1 MTQRPFLMRHIFPLL
16 FLLLGILSCH
26 DDKSETTLPNP
37 PVETARRTVLIYCAA
52 QNSLGVSGTYYKSAW
67 TEDSLELAA
76 GKHFI
81 SDDDRLLVFV
91 DDAYHPRLYRF
102 RADAAP
108 ELVWQWGY
116 DANSAN
122 PATFKDVLL
131 RVKERFPAEEY
142 GLSMWSHADGW
153 IPSSN
158 TNYSRTVKR
167 SNLQEI
173 EPSSCRDCHPEGAR
187 LENSNT
193 RLLDYSTTR
202 PLDYST
208 TQNLKDST
216 SRPSLFSFGID
227 VGQNGNMITDQ
238 APNNNGLGAQ
248 MNIADMAAAIQQSGL
263 HFTYIFFDACLMQCI
278 EVAYELRDVTDY
290 LIASPISI
298 AAAGA
303 YYTHMLERG
312 FFSANPTDIAKT
324 YYEDVTSEELA
335 RVYDDF
341 GIVISAL
348 KTKELD
354 ALAAEVRTA
363 LADIDFSA
371 YPDLTDAHA
380 YHVYSYNYYF
390 RPHYYDMRSAL
401 RHLLTDAQ
409 FAPVEAALTRAT
421 AFYAAT
427 HKYWVGPRDSDY
439 HSLALSECCGVSMFF
454 PQKAYADNASR
465 CDFGNHNETYRS
477 TSWAHAIGK
486 GN

>member
-1 MTQRPFLMRHIFPLL
+1 MRHIFPLL

-26 DDKSETTLPNP
+26 DDKSETILPNP

-158 TNYSRTVKR
+158 TNYSKARTLPTL
-167 SNLQEI
+167 S
-173 EPSSCRDCHPEGAR
+173 
-187 LENSNT
+187 
-193 RLLDYSTTR
+193 
-202 PLDYST
+202 PL
-208 TQNLKDST
+208 
-216 SRPSLFSFGID
+216 SFGID
-227 VGQNGNMITDQ
+227 VGTNGNMHSDHTS
-238 APNNNGLGAQ
+238 NNKDLGAQ
-248 MNIADMAAAIQQSGL
+248 MNITDMAIAIRESGL
-263 HFTYIFFDACLMQCI
+263 HFTYIFFDACLMQCV

-354 ALAAEVRTA
+354 ALAAAVRTA

-371 YPDLTDAHA
+371 YPDLTKAHA

-465 CDFGNHNETYRS
+465 CDFGNHNETYPQ
-477 TSWAHAIGK
+477 TAWAKAIGK
-486 GN
+486 GK

>member
-102 RADAAP
+102 RADANP
-108 ELVWQWGY
+108 ELILQWGY

-153 IPSSN
+153 LPSSN
-158 TNYSRTVKR
+158 TNYSKARTLPTL
-167 SNLQEI
+167 S
-173 EPSSCRDCHPEGAR
+173 
-187 LENSNT
+187 
-193 RLLDYSTTR
+193 
-202 PLDYST
+202 PL
-208 TQNLKDST
+208 
-216 SRPSLFSFGID
+216 SFGID
-227 VGQNGNMITDQ
+227 VGTNGNMHSDHTS
-238 APNNNGLGAQ
+238 NNKDLGAQ
-248 MNIADMAAAIQQSGL
+248 MNITDMAVAIQESGL
-263 HFTYIFFDACLMQCI
+263 HFTYIFFDACLMQCV

-354 ALAAEVRTA
+354 ALAAAVRTA

-380 YHVYSYNYYF
+380 YHVYSYNYYY

-454 PQKAYADNASR
+454 PQKEYADNASR
-465 CDFGNHNETYRS
+465 CDFGNHNETY
-477 TSWAHAIGK
+477 TQTAWAKAIGK
-486 GN
+486 GK

>member
-1 MTQRPFLMRHIFPLL
+1 MRHKFPLL

-26 DDKSETTLPNP
+26 DDKSETILPNP

-102 RADAAP
+102 RADATP

-153 IPSSN
+153 LPSSN
-158 TNYSRTVKR
+158 TNYSKARTLPTL
-167 SNLQEI
+167 S
-173 EPSSCRDCHPEGAR
+173 
-187 LENSNT
+187 
-193 RLLDYSTTR
+193 
-202 PLDYST
+202 PL
-208 TQNLKDST
+208 
-216 SRPSLFSFGID
+216 SFGID
-227 VGQNGNMITDQ
+227 VGTNGNMHSDHTS
-238 APNNNGLGAQ
+238 NNKDLGAQ
-248 MNIADMAAAIQQSGL
+248 MNITDMAVAIRESGL
-263 HFTYIFFDACLMQCI
+263 HFTYIFFDACLMQCV

-354 ALAAEVRTA
+354 ALAAAVRTA

-380 YHVYSYNYYF
+380 YHVYSYNYYY

>member
-1 MTQRPFLMRHIFPLL
+1 MRHIFPLL

-158 TNYSRTVKR
+158 TNYSKARTLPTL
-167 SNLQEI
+167 S
-173 EPSSCRDCHPEGAR
+173 
-187 LENSNT
+187 
-193 RLLDYSTTR
+193 
-202 PLDYST
+202 PL
-208 TQNLKDST
+208 
-216 SRPSLFSFGID
+216 SFGID
-227 VGQNGNMITDQ
+227 VGTNGNMHSDHTS
-238 APNNNGLGAQ
+238 NNKDLGAQ
-248 MNIADMAAAIQQSGL
+248 MNITDMAVAIRESGL
-263 HFTYIFFDACLMQCI
+263 HFTYIFFDACLMQCV

-354 ALAAEVRTA
+354 ALAAAVRTA

-390 RPHYYDMRSAL
+390 RPHYYDMHSAL

>member
-1 MTQRPFLMRHIFPLL
+1 MRHIFPLL

-81 SDDDRLLVFV
+81 SNDDRLLVFV

-158 TNYSRTVKR
+158 TNYSKARTLPTL
-167 SNLQEI
+167 S
-173 EPSSCRDCHPEGAR
+173 
-187 LENSNT
+187 
-193 RLLDYSTTR
+193 
-202 PLDYST
+202 PL
-208 TQNLKDST
+208 
-216 SRPSLFSFGID
+216 SFGID

-248 MNIADMAAAIQQSGL
+248 MNITDMAVAIQESGL

-290 LIASPISI
+290 IIASPISI

-312 FFSANPTDIAKT
+312 FFSPNPTEIAKT

-354 ALAAEVRTA
+354 ALAVAVRTA

-439 HSLALSECCGVSMFF
+439 NSLALSECCGISMFF

-465 CDFGNHNETYRS
+465 CDFGNHNETY
-477 TSWAHAIGK
+477 TQTAWAKAIGK
-486 GN
+486 GK

>member
-1 MTQRPFLMRHIFPLL
+1 MRHIFPLL

-102 RADAAP
+102 RADATP

-153 IPSSN
+153 LPSSN
-158 TNYSRTVKR
+158 TNYSKARTLPTL
-167 SNLQEI
+167 S
-173 EPSSCRDCHPEGAR
+173 
-187 LENSNT
+187 
-193 RLLDYSTTR
+193 
-202 PLDYST
+202 PL
-208 TQNLKDST
+208 
-216 SRPSLFSFGID
+216 SFGID
-227 VGQNGNMITDQ
+227 VGTNGNMHSDHTS
-238 APNNNGLGAQ
+238 NNKDLGAQ
-248 MNIADMAAAIQQSGL
+248 MNITDMAVAIRESGL
-263 HFTYIFFDACLMQCI
+263 HFTYIFFDACLMQCV

-354 ALAAEVRTA
+354 ALAAAVRTA

-390 RPHYYDMRSAL
+390 RPHYYDMHSAL

>member
-1 MTQRPFLMRHIFPLL
+1 MRHIFPLL

-102 RADAAP
+102 RADATP

-153 IPSSN
+153 LPSSN
-158 TNYSRTVKR
+158 TNYSKARTLPTL
-167 SNLQEI
+167 S
-173 EPSSCRDCHPEGAR
+173 
-187 LENSNT
+187 
-193 RLLDYSTTR
+193 
-202 PLDYST
+202 PL
-208 TQNLKDST
+208 
-216 SRPSLFSFGID
+216 SFGID
-227 VGQNGNMITDQ
+227 VGTNGNMHSDHTS
-238 APNNNGLGAQ
+238 NNKDLGAQ
-248 MNIADMAAAIQQSGL
+248 MNITDMAVAIRESGL

-290 LIASPISI
+290 IIASPISI

-354 ALAAEVRTA
+354 ALAAAVRTA

-454 PQKAYADNASR
+454 PQKEYADNASR
-465 CDFGNHNETYRS
+465 CDFGNHNETY
-477 TSWAHAIGK
+477 TQTAWAKAIGK
-486 GN
+486 GK

>member
-1 MTQRPFLMRHIFPLL
+1 MRLILPMLFVLL
-16 FLLLGILSCH
+16 SILSCH
-26 DDKSETTLPNP
+26 EDTPESSLPDTPSEMS
-37 PVETARRTVLIYCAA
+37 RRTVLVYCAA

-67 TEDSLELAA
+67 MADSLELVA

-102 RADAAP
+102 RADANP

-122 PATFKDVLL
+122 PATFKEVLL
-131 RVKERFPAEEY
+131 RIKERFPAEEY
-142 GLSMWSHADGW
+142 GLAMWSHADGW
-153 IPSSN
+153 LPSSN
-158 TNYSRTVKR
+158 TNYSNSR
-167 SNLQEI
+167 SY
-173 EPSSCRDCHPEGAR
+173 PEV
-187 LENSNT
+187 S
-193 RLLDYSTTR
+193 
-202 PLDYST
+202 PL
-208 TQNLKDST
+208 
-216 SRPSLFSFGID
+216 SFGID
-227 VGQNGNMITDQ
+227 VGENGSMNSDLD
-238 APNNNGLGAQ
+238 ANGKDLGTQ
-248 MNIADMAAAIQQSGL
+248 MNIPDLADAIQQSGL

-278 EVAYELRDVTDY
+278 EVAYELRNVTDY

-324 YYEDVTSEELA
+324 YYEDVTSEELV
-335 RVYDDF
+335 REYDDF

-354 ALAAEVRTA
+354 ALAATVRTA
-363 LADIDFSA
+363 LADIDFSD
-371 YPDLTDAHA
+371 YPDLTKAHA

-401 RHLLTDAQ
+401 RHLLTDEQ

-439 HSLALSECCGVSMFF
+439 HNLVLSECCGVSMFF
-454 PQKAYADNASR
+454 PQKAYTDNASR
-465 CDFGNHNETYRS
+465 CDFGNHNETY
-477 TSWAHAIGK
+477 TQTAWAQAIGK
-486 GN
+486 GEPAAGE

>member
-102 RADAAP
+102 RADANP
-108 ELVWQWGY
+108 ELILQWGY

-158 TNYSRTVKR
+158 TNYSKARTLPTL
-167 SNLQEI
+167 S
-173 EPSSCRDCHPEGAR
+173 
-187 LENSNT
+187 
-193 RLLDYSTTR
+193 
-202 PLDYST
+202 PL
-208 TQNLKDST
+208 
-216 SRPSLFSFGID
+216 SFGID
-227 VGQNGNMITDQ
+227 VGTNGNMHSDHTS
-238 APNNNGLGAQ
+238 NNKDLGAQ
-248 MNIADMAAAIQQSGL
+248 MNITDMAVAIRESGL
-263 HFTYIFFDACLMQCI
+263 HFTYIFFDACLMQCV

-354 ALAAEVRTA
+354 ALAAAVRTA

-465 CDFGNHNETYRS
+465 CDFGNHNETY
-477 TSWAHAIGK
+477 TQTAWAKAIGK
-486 GN
+486 GK

>member
-1 MTQRPFLMRHIFPLL
+1 MAQRPFLMRHIFPLL

-102 RADAAP
+102 RADATP

-153 IPSSN
+153 LPSSN
-158 TNYSRTVKR
+158 TNYSKARTLPTL
-167 SNLQEI
+167 S
-173 EPSSCRDCHPEGAR
+173 
-187 LENSNT
+187 
-193 RLLDYSTTR
+193 
-202 PLDYST
+202 PL
-208 TQNLKDST
+208 
-216 SRPSLFSFGID
+216 SFGID

-248 MNIADMAAAIQQSGL
+248 MNITDMAIAIRESGL

-290 LIASPISI
+290 IIASPISI

-354 ALAAEVRTA
+354 ALAAAVRTA

-454 PQKAYADNASR
+454 PQKEYADNASR
-465 CDFGNHNETYRS
+465 CDFGNHNETY
-477 TSWAHAIGK
+477 TQTAWAKAIGK
-486 GN
+486 GK

>member
-158 TNYSRTVKR
+158 TNYSNARTLPTL
-167 SNLQEI
+167 S
-173 EPSSCRDCHPEGAR
+173 
-187 LENSNT
+187 
-193 RLLDYSTTR
+193 
-202 PLDYST
+202 PL
-208 TQNLKDST
+208 
-216 SRPSLFSFGID
+216 SFGID
-227 VGQNGNMITDQ
+227 VGTNGNMHSDHTS
-238 APNNNGLGAQ
+238 NNKDLGAQ
-248 MNIADMAAAIQQSGL
+248 MNITDMAVAIRESGL
-263 HFTYIFFDACLMQCI
+263 HFTYIFFDACLMQCV

-303 YYTHMLERG
+303 YYTHMLECG

-354 ALAAEVRTA
+354 ALAAAVRTA

-465 CDFGNHNETYRS
+465 CDFGNHNETY
-477 TSWAHAIGK
+477 TQTAWAKAIGK
-486 GN
+486 GK

>member
-102 RADAAP
+102 RADATP

-158 TNYSRTVKR
+158 TNYSKARTLPTL
-167 SNLQEI
+167 S
-173 EPSSCRDCHPEGAR
+173 
-187 LENSNT
+187 
-193 RLLDYSTTR
+193 
-202 PLDYST
+202 PL
-208 TQNLKDST
+208 
-216 SRPSLFSFGID
+216 SFGID
-227 VGQNGNMITDQ
+227 VGTNGNMHSDHTS
-238 APNNNGLGAQ
+238 NNKDLGAQ
-248 MNIADMAAAIQQSGL
+248 MNITDMAIAIRESGL
-263 HFTYIFFDACLMQCI
+263 HFTYIFFDACLMQCV

-354 ALAAEVRTA
+354 ALAAAVRTA

-409 FAPVEAALTRAT
+409 FAPVEVALTRAT

-439 HSLALSECCGVSMFF
+439 HSLALSECCGISMFF
-454 PQKAYADNASR
+454 PQKEYADNASR
-465 CDFGNHNETYRS
+465 CDFGNHNETY
-477 TSWAHAIGK
+477 TQTAWAKAIGK
-486 GN
+486 GK

>member
-26 DDKSETTLPNP
+26 DDKPETTLPNP

-153 IPSSN
+153 LPSSN
-158 TNYSRTVKR
+158 TNYSKARTLPTL
-167 SNLQEI
+167 S
-173 EPSSCRDCHPEGAR
+173 
-187 LENSNT
+187 
-193 RLLDYSTTR
+193 
-202 PLDYST
+202 PL
-208 TQNLKDST
+208 
-216 SRPSLFSFGID
+216 SFGID

-248 MNIADMAAAIQQSGL
+248 MNITDMAIAIRESGL
-263 HFTYIFFDACLMQCI
+263 HFTYIFFDACLMQCV

-290 LIASPISI
+290 IIASPISI

-354 ALAAEVRTA
+354 ALAAAVRTA

-454 PQKAYADNASR
+454 PQKEYADNASR
-465 CDFGNHNETYRS
+465 CDFGNHNETY
-477 TSWAHAIGK
+477 TQTAWAKAIGK
-486 GN
+486 GK

>member
-26 DDKSETTLPNP
+26 DDKPETTLPNP
-37 PVETARRTVLIYCAA
+37 PIETARRTVLIYCAA

-81 SDDDRLLVFV
+81 SDYDRLLVFV

-102 RADAAP
+102 RADATP

-153 IPSSN
+153 LPSSN
-158 TNYSRTVKR
+158 TNYSKARTLPTL
-167 SNLQEI
+167 S
-173 EPSSCRDCHPEGAR
+173 
-187 LENSNT
+187 
-193 RLLDYSTTR
+193 
-202 PLDYST
+202 PL
-208 TQNLKDST
+208 
-216 SRPSLFSFGID
+216 SFGID
-227 VGQNGNMITDQ
+227 VGTNGNMHSDHTS
-238 APNNNGLGAQ
+238 NNKDLGAQ
-248 MNIADMAAAIQQSGL
+248 MNITDMAVAIRESGL
-263 HFTYIFFDACLMQCI
+263 HFTYIFFDACLMQCV

-290 LIASPISI
+290 IIASPISI

-354 ALAAEVRTA
+354 ALAAAVRTA

-465 CDFGNHNETYRS
+465 CDFGNHNETY
-477 TSWAHAIGK
+477 TQTAWAKAIGK
-486 GN
+486 GK

>member
-1 MTQRPFLMRHIFPLL
+1 MKGERCKFVDGINFRPTIFPTNMTQRPFLMRHIFPLL

-37 PVETARRTVLIYCAA
+37 PIETARRTVLIYCAA

-81 SDDDRLLVFV
+81 SDDDRLLVFI

-102 RADAAP
+102 RADATP

-158 TNYSRTVKR
+158 TNYSKARTLPTL
-167 SNLQEI
+167 S
-173 EPSSCRDCHPEGAR
+173 
-187 LENSNT
+187 
-193 RLLDYSTTR
+193 
-202 PLDYST
+202 PL
-208 TQNLKDST
+208 
-216 SRPSLFSFGID
+216 SFGID

-248 MNIADMAAAIQQSGL
+248 MNITDMAVAIRESGL
-263 HFTYIFFDACLMQCI
+263 HFTYIFFDACLMQCV

-290 LIASPISI
+290 IIASPISI

-354 ALAAEVRTA
+354 ALAAAVRTA

-465 CDFGNHNETYRS
+465 CDFGNHNETY
-477 TSWAHAIGK
+477 TQTAWAKAIGK
-486 GN
+486 GK

>member
-153 IPSSN
+153 LPSSN
-158 TNYSRTVKR
+158 TNYSKARTLPTL
-167 SNLQEI
+167 S
-173 EPSSCRDCHPEGAR
+173 
-187 LENSNT
+187 
-193 RLLDYSTTR
+193 
-202 PLDYST
+202 PL
-208 TQNLKDST
+208 
-216 SRPSLFSFGID
+216 SFGID
-227 VGQNGNMITDQ
+227 VGTNGNMHSDHTS
-238 APNNNGLGAQ
+238 NNKDLGAQ
-248 MNIADMAAAIQQSGL
+248 MNITDMAVAIQESGL
-263 HFTYIFFDACLMQCI
+263 HFTYIFFDACLMQCV

-354 ALAAEVRTA
+354 ALAAAVRTA

-380 YHVYSYNYYF
+380 YHVYSYNYYY

-454 PQKAYADNASR
+454 PQKEYADNASR
-465 CDFGNHNETYRS
+465 CDFGNHNETY
-477 TSWAHAIGK
+477 TQTAWAKAIGK
-486 GN
+486 GK

>member
-102 RADAAP
+102 RADATP

-158 TNYSRTVKR
+158 TNYSKARTLPTL
-167 SNLQEI
+167 S
-173 EPSSCRDCHPEGAR
+173 
-187 LENSNT
+187 
-193 RLLDYSTTR
+193 
-202 PLDYST
+202 PL
-208 TQNLKDST
+208 
-216 SRPSLFSFGID
+216 SFGID

-248 MNIADMAAAIQQSGL
+248 MNITDMAVAIRESGL
-263 HFTYIFFDACLMQCI
+263 HFTYIFFDACLMQCV

-290 LIASPISI
+290 IIASPISI

-312 FFSANPTDIAKT
+312 FFSPNPTDIAKT

-354 ALAAEVRTA
+354 ALAAAVRTA

-409 FAPVEAALTRAT
+409 FAPVDEAITRAT
-421 AFYAAT
+421 AFYATT
-427 HKYWVGPRDSDY
+427 HKYWVGPRNNDY
-439 HSLALSECCGVSMFF
+439 HNITSDCCGISMFF
-454 PQKAYADNASR
+454 PQKEYATNASR
-465 CDFGNHNETYRS
+465 CPYGNHNETYRS
-477 TSWAHAIGK
+477 TAWAQTIWKENKH
-486 GN
+486 

>member
-1 MTQRPFLMRHIFPLL
+1 MRHIFPLL

-37 PVETARRTVLIYCAA
+37 PVETARRTVLIYCVA

-102 RADAAP
+102 RADATP

-153 IPSSN
+153 LPSSN
-158 TNYSRTVKR
+158 TNYSKARTLPTL
-167 SNLQEI
+167 S
-173 EPSSCRDCHPEGAR
+173 
-187 LENSNT
+187 
-193 RLLDYSTTR
+193 
-202 PLDYST
+202 PL
-208 TQNLKDST
+208 
-216 SRPSLFSFGID
+216 SFGID
-227 VGQNGNMITDQ
+227 VGTNGNMHSDHTS
-238 APNNNGLGAQ
+238 NNKDLGAQ
-248 MNIADMAAAIQQSGL
+248 MNITDMAVAIRESGL

-290 LIASPISI
+290 IIASPISI

-354 ALAAEVRTA
+354 ALAAAVRTA

-454 PQKAYADNASR
+454 PQKEYADNASR
-465 CDFGNHNETYRS
+465 CDFGNHNETY
-477 TSWAHAIGK
+477 TQTAWAKAIGK
-486 GN
+486 GK

>member
-1 MTQRPFLMRHIFPLL
+1 MRHIFPLL

-26 DDKSETTLPNP
+26 DDKSETILPNP

-153 IPSSN
+153 LPSSN
-158 TNYSRTVKR
+158 TNYSKARTLPTL
-167 SNLQEI
+167 S
-173 EPSSCRDCHPEGAR
+173 
-187 LENSNT
+187 
-193 RLLDYSTTR
+193 
-202 PLDYST
+202 PL
-208 TQNLKDST
+208 
-216 SRPSLFSFGID
+216 SFGID
-227 VGQNGNMITDQ
+227 VGTNGNMHSDHTS
-238 APNNNGLGAQ
+238 NNKDLGAQ
-248 MNIADMAAAIQQSGL
+248 MNITDMAVAIRESGL

-354 ALAAEVRTA
+354 ALAAAVRTA

-380 YHVYSYNYYF
+380 YHVYSYNYYY

>member
-1 MTQRPFLMRHIFPLL
+1 MLRIFPLL
-16 FLLLGILSCH
+16 LLLLSILSCH
-26 DDKSETTLPNP
+26 DDTPEVTP
-37 PVETARRTVLIYCAA
+37 PDSPSETARRTVLIYCAA

-67 TEDSLELAA
+67 ISDSLELVA

-81 SDDDRLLVFV
+81 SNDDRLLVFV

-102 RADAAP
+102 RADANP
-108 ELVWQWGY
+108 ELILQWGY

-122 PATFKDVLL
+122 PATLKDVLL

-142 GLSMWSHADGW
+142 GLCMWSHADGW
-153 IPSSN
+153 LPSSN
-158 TNYSRTVKR
+158 TNYSK
-167 SNLQEI
+167 
-173 EPSSCRDCHPEGAR
+173 AR
-187 LENSNT
+187 ISPT
-193 RLLDYSTTR
+193 AA
-202 PLDYST
+202 PL
-208 TQNLKDST
+208 
-216 SRPSLFSFGID
+216 SFGID
-227 VGQNGNMITDQ
+227 VGTGGSMNTDKSANGKD
-238 APNNNGLGAQ
+238 LGAQ
-248 MNIADMAAAIQQSGL
+248 MNITDMATAIEQSGM

-278 EVAYELRDVTDY
+278 EVAYELRNAADY
-290 LIASPISI
+290 IIASPISI

-335 RVYDDF
+335 KEYDDF

-354 ALAAEVRTA
+354 ALAEAVRVA

-371 YPDLTDAHA
+371 YPDLTQAHA

-390 RPHYYDMRSAL
+390 RPHYYDLRSAL

-427 HKYWVGPRDSDY
+427 HKYWVGPRGSDY
-439 HSLALSECCGVSMFF
+439 HSLVPSECCGISMFF
-454 PQKAYADNASR
+454 PQKEYADNASR
-465 CDFGNHNETYRS
+465 CPFGNHNETY
-477 TSWAHAIGK
+477 TQTAWAKAIGK
-486 GN
+486 GK

>member
-102 RADAAP
+102 RADANP
-108 ELVWQWGY
+108 ELILQWGY

-153 IPSSN
+153 LPSSN
-158 TNYSRTVKR
+158 TNYSKARTLPTL
-167 SNLQEI
+167 S
-173 EPSSCRDCHPEGAR
+173 
-187 LENSNT
+187 
-193 RLLDYSTTR
+193 
-202 PLDYST
+202 PL
-208 TQNLKDST
+208 
-216 SRPSLFSFGID
+216 SFGID
-227 VGQNGNMITDQ
+227 VGTNGNMHSDHTS
-238 APNNNGLGAQ
+238 NNKDLGAQ
-248 MNIADMAAAIQQSGL
+248 MNITDMAVAIRESGL
-263 HFTYIFFDACLMQCI
+263 HFTYIFFDACLMQCV

-354 ALAAEVRTA
+354 ALAAAVRTA

-380 YHVYSYNYYF
+380 YHVYSYNYYY

-401 RHLLTDAQ
+401 RHLLTNAQ

-439 HSLALSECCGVSMFF
+439 HSLALAECCGVSMFF

-465 CDFGNHNETYRS
+465 CDFGNHNETY
-477 TSWAHAIGK
+477 TQTAWAKAIGK
-486 GN
+486 GK

>member
-1 MTQRPFLMRHIFPLL
+1 MRLILPML
-16 FLLLGILSCH
+16 FVLQSILSCH
-26 DDKSETTLPNP
+26 EDTPESSLPDTPSEMS
-37 PVETARRTVLIYCAA
+37 RRTVLVYCAA

-67 TEDSLELAA
+67 MADSLELVA

-102 RADAAP
+102 RADANP

-122 PATFKDVLL
+122 PATFKEVLL
-131 RVKERFPAEEY
+131 RIKERFPAEEY
-142 GLSMWSHADGW
+142 GLAMWSHADGW
-153 IPSSN
+153 LPSSN
-158 TNYSRTVKR
+158 TNYSNSR
-167 SNLQEI
+167 SN
-173 EPSSCRDCHPEGAR
+173 PEV
-187 LENSNT
+187 S
-193 RLLDYSTTR
+193 
-202 PLDYST
+202 PL
-208 TQNLKDST
+208 
-216 SRPSLFSFGID
+216 SFGID
-227 VGQNGNMITDQ
+227 VGENGSMNSDLD
-238 APNNNGLGAQ
+238 ANGKDLGTQ
-248 MNIADMAAAIQQSGL
+248 MNISDLADAIQQSGL

-278 EVAYELRDVTDY
+278 EVAYELRNVTDY

-324 YYEDVTSEELA
+324 YYEDVTSEELV
-335 RVYDDF
+335 REYDDF

-354 ALAAEVRTA
+354 ALAATVRTA

-371 YPDLTDAHA
+371 YPDLTKAHA

-401 RHLLTDAQ
+401 RHLLTDEQ

-439 HSLALSECCGVSMFF
+439 HNLVLSECCGVSMFF

-465 CDFGNHNETYRS
+465 CDFGNHNETY
-477 TSWAHAIGK
+477 TQTAWAQAIGK
-486 GN
+486 GNPAAGE

>member
-102 RADAAP
+102 CVDAAP

-158 TNYSRTVKR
+158 TNYSKARTLPTL
-167 SNLQEI
+167 S
-173 EPSSCRDCHPEGAR
+173 
-187 LENSNT
+187 
-193 RLLDYSTTR
+193 
-202 PLDYST
+202 PL
-208 TQNLKDST
+208 
-216 SRPSLFSFGID
+216 SFGID

-248 MNIADMAAAIQQSGL
+248 MNITDMAIAIQESGL
-263 HFTYIFFDACLMQCI
+263 HFTYIFFDACLMQCV

-354 ALAAEVRTA
+354 ALAAAVRTA

-409 FAPVEAALTRAT
+409 FAPVEVALTRAT

-454 PQKAYADNASR
+454 PQKEYATNASR
-465 CDFGNHNETYRS
+465 CDFGNHNETY
-477 TSWAHAIGK
+477 TQTAWAKAIGK
-486 GN
+486 GK